1 MDSSEFIDRVRVDN
15 ETALDRL
22 GSEKALVATTRAAL
36 DRETVLETAAEAE
49 ARAAATFEGWADDE
63 ADDEAR
69 SAFVEAADRERDHSE
84 RVCELGDVN
93 AEDPSPD
100 ELHEAL
106 RSLDDTAAR
115 VGAGLVARPLV
126 ASQSLLQ
133 GINFFVN
140 EGDNA
145 AAETFRDLRAET
157 DEQVETGAALL
168 DAVCESDD
176 HWERAAVAAGDA
188 IDAAYAEYA
197 DSLDSLG
204 IDPKPVC

>member
-1 MDSSEFIDRVRVDN
+1 MDSSEFIDRVRADN

-49 ARAAATFEGWADDE
+49 ARAAATFETWADDE
-63 ADDEAR
+63 ANDEAR
-69 SAFVEAADRERDHSE
+69 AAFAEAADRERDHAE
-84 RVCELGDVN
+84 RVSALGEVD
-93 AEDPSPD
+93 AGDPSPD
-100 ELHEAL
+100 DLHDYL
-106 RSLDDTAAR
+106 RGLDDTAAR

-126 ASQSLLQ
+126 ASRSLLQ
-133 GINFFVN
+133 VINFFVN

-145 AAETFRDLRAET
+145 AETFRDLRTET
-157 DEQVETGAALL
+157 DEQVEAGAALL

-176 HWERAAVAAGDA
+176 DWERAAVAAGEA
-188 IDAAYAEYA
+188 IDAAYGEYA